1 MASSIRFFFVNRYDF
16 FSSGN
21 FKMKNRSA
29 DDVSLSEI
37 GKFRLLLLFKLPG
50 WLAGTSA
57 SSNAWMNSFICCFFV
72 DELPIQKT
80 KPKQELE
87 RRICLPKLLLRWKQ
101 SKSDGC

>member
-37 GKFRLLLLFKLPG
+37 GKFRLLLLFQLPLKIPG
-50 WLAGTSA
+50 RKKIALIYNPEVRPRIAAPRGILTGF
-57 SSNAWMNSFICCFFV
+57 FIIFAH
-72 DELPIQKT
+72 LK
-80 KPKQELE
+80 KS
-87 RRICLPKLLLRWKQ
+87 RRFQCNKK
-101 SKSDGC
+101 